1 MKLANGKPNTSIQVY
16 TLSTKVWDAVKFG
29 SEISHPGNK
38 SMSDFDTSK
47 ENFPTNISLLAR
59 TAKLEASGIF
69 TESCIKWKVRYS
81 EEAKTG

>member
-1 MKLANGKPNTSIQVY
+1 MKLVNGKPNTSIQVY

-38 SMSDFDTSK
+38 SISDFDTSK

-59 TAKLEASGIF
+59 TAKLEASEIF
-69 TESCIKWKVRYS
+69 IKWKVRYS

>member
-1 MKLANGKPNTSIQVY
+1 
-16 TLSTKVWDAVKFG
+16 
-29 SEISHPGNK
+29 
-38 SMSDFDTSK
+38 MSDFDTSK
-47 ENFPTNISLLAR
+47 ENSPINISLLAR

>member
-1 MKLANGKPNTSIQVY
+1 LKLANGKPNTSIQVY

-38 SMSDFDTSK
+38 SMSDFETSK
-47 ENFPTNISLLAR
+47 ENFPTNINLLAR
-59 TAKLEASGIF
+59 TARLEALGIF
-69 TESCIKWKVRYS
+69 TQICIKWKVRYS